1 MIDQIKIVT
10 SETRDGR
17 KFEQV
22 RVWIAGIPF
31 HADNSEY
38 VERIMHRVARE
49 LEQEIVDLRKGGR

>member
-10 SETRDGR
+10 SETKEGR

-38 VERIMHRVARE
+38 VERLMRRVAKE
-49 LEQEIVDLRKGGR
+49 IDQEVIDLRSP